1 MVHQKNLGKV
11 PHQYPYQLRTKKEI
25 IRMTTSQSY
34 YIYIVHASW
43 QHHHLFGHYPFPTMW
58 SQFSLRLFSIQ
69 ILLVGSLSPS
79 PHFAFR
85 IFFLQPHIFS
95 ALFFFSFFL
104 VISYLLLA
112 HTSHSR
118 FPDQKVGHWSFIS
131 EEFEM
136 KALVGDLLGPRP
148 FDCSNLRN
156 SMKIWMLIFG
166 TLVVMG
172 LLF

>member
-95 ALFFFSFFL
+95 ALFFF
-104 VISYLLLA
+104 
-112 HTSHSR
+112 
-118 FPDQKVGHWSFIS
+118 
-131 EEFEM
+131 
-136 KALVGDLLGPRP
+136 
-148 FDCSNLRN
+148 
-156 SMKIWMLIFG
+156 
-166 TLVVMG
+166 
-172 LLF
+172 LLFFSHIISASCPHFPFQISRLEGGPLDFHIRRI